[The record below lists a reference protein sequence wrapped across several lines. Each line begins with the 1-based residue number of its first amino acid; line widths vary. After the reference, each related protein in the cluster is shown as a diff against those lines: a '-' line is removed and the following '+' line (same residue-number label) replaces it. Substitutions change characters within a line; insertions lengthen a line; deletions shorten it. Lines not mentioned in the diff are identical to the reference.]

1 MEDEVV
7 DERYGNMQRYSA
19 PFSVIIAKQLDGV
32 LLRNQVFRCRGH
44 LMRNSL
50 KYRNKWQI
58 CFYMLDIL
66 LFTSVKAE
74 KILRAF
80 VKKGQIF
87 RE

>member
-1 MEDEVV
+1 M
-7 DERYGNMQRYSA
+7 
-19 PFSVIIAKQLDGV
+19 IIAKQLDGL
-32 LLRNQVFRCRGH
+32 LLRNLVFRSRGH
-44 LMRNSL
+44 IMRNSL

-74 KILRAF
+74 KVLRAF